1 MAEGK
6 NKPAETPAAAVPAKP
21 VPSTA
26 PIASTAPTPPRPT
39 IPTWGQLWQLPVL
52 LLGVVLLIVW
62 GVMRFRAN
70 APHDNFSGG
79 LDSVAQYLKANEFES
94 AKNKINEMIPHLSR
108 ASEPEQARLRLLWGD
123 LIHLSQKAHDS
134 QTDESNERIV
144 KLYTEAKEQGASLD
158 PQRMQWLAEAYIGL
172 GKQDEAL
179 KVVDELKDDSPSAR
193 YKLLR
198 QVIDRISRTPHPDT
212 TALVKLLSRFEG
224 ELRRETVAD
233 KRRPQE
239 VWAISQQARL
249 FMAAGSP
256 TKAIEYLQRQLVQ
269 LSATGETKDLGEPM
283 ILYAQ
288 SLQRAGE
295 NEKARHWYMQA
306 QQRINRDDPLNAFAL
321 VGLGQIDVAETGD
334 YNLALA
340 KFAEAEQQ
348 FSPTVSTAYF
358 DALVGRA
365 NCEAHLGSHP
375 DAIEHFGRAVEMV
388 LADAELAEPRTEII
402 TNTVRGHFE
411 LLTDKGDFDTA
422 LDYLSLLPRFYEKAR
437 ELPSRMLSDF
447 ATTHEK
453 IAVKRLGEAKLLPE
467 ELPDLVGEGG
477 DAHGKDAA
485 HGPATT
491 ESDLSVP
498 VARAPGTSPGGA
510 PGGHGESRGKA
521 ADAPAA
527 KPGKPDEKSAASKD
541 AAKGHEG
548 DAKSPT
554 TAPSEMKT
562 AHKKPDSAKKIAFQ
576 QAAIHFGKAAEF
588 YLRHSRSVSG
598 SDDLAHGN
606 SLWKAAECYE
616 RAQQWPQAVD
626 VYADFVKTRPGDL
639 RQPAALARLGLA
651 YKADKQYPA
660 AIANFRRLIDEHPR
674 SAESYAALVP
684 LAQAHMSQGDFDSA
698 ERVLKGVVTNN
709 SAITPQSNAYKQA
722 LIELGK
728 LYYEREQ
735 FERAIERLSVAVDRY
750 GDSVE
755 GASLRFRLADAL
767 RRSTP
772 QISKTLEEPMAQ
784 SKRMALE
791 SERTRRLEQAQM
803 LFSQVISEL
812 ESPTRP
818 PLGGPEK
825 LFLRNAYFYR
835 GDCAYDLGRYELA
848 IGLYDV
854 AAKRWEDQPASLV
867 ALVQIVNSYCRMG
880 KVQQAK
886 VVNARAKELLKRI
899 PESAFDD
906 PTLPMTRAQWE
917 DWLRWIAELDL
928 FNSQA
933 NAAKR

>member
-6 NKPAETPAAAVPAKP
+6 TKPAETPAAAAPAKP
-21 VPSTA
+21 ASSTT

-52 LLGVVLLIVW
+52 LLGVVLLLVW
-62 GVMRFRAN
+62 GVMRFRSN
-70 APHDNFSGG
+70 APHDDFAGG
-79 LDSVAQYLKANEFES
+79 LDSVSQYLKANQFEA
-94 AKNKINEMIPHLSR
+94 AKDKINEMLPHLSR
-108 ASEPEQARLRLLWGD
+108 ANEAEQARLRLLWGD
-123 LIHLSQKAHDS
+123 LIHLSQQAHDS
-134 QTDESNERIV
+134 QTDDSNNRIV
-144 KLYTEAKEQGASLD
+144 KLYTEAKEQGAPLD

-179 KVVDELKDDSPSAR
+179 KVVDELKDDSPAAR

-198 QVIDRISRTPHPDT
+198 QVIDRLSRSPHPDT
-212 TALVKLLSRFEG
+212 TSLVKLLSRFES
-224 ELRRETVAD
+224 ELRRETVAE

-239 VWAISQQARL
+239 IWSISQQGRL

-283 ILYAQ
+283 VLYAQ

-295 NEKARHWYMQA
+295 NEKARHWYLQA

-365 NCEAHLGSHP
+365 DCEAHLGSHP
-375 DAIEHFGRAVEMV
+375 DAIEHFGRAIEMA
-388 LADAELAEPRTEII
+388 LADPDLIESRTEAI
-402 TNTVRGHFE
+402 TNAVRGHFE
-411 LLTDKGDFDTA
+411 LLTDKGDFDVA
-422 LDYLSLLPRFYEKAR
+422 LDYLTLLPRFHQKAR

-453 IAVKRLGEAKLLPE
+453 IAIKRLSEAKVLPD
-467 ELPDLVGEGG
+467 ELPDLVGEGET
-477 DAHGKDAA
+477 HGKDAA
-485 HGPATT
+485 HGPPVG
-491 ESDLSVP
+491 ESDIAVP
-498 VARAPGTSPGGA
+498 LARAPGSA
-510 PGGHGESRGKA
+510 ADGHGESHGK
-521 ADAPAA
+521 PAETPGA
-527 KPGKPDEKSAASKD
+527 KPAKPDEKVAASKD
-541 AAKGHEG
+541 AAKGH
-548 DAKSPT
+548 DADTKPPT
-554 TAPSEMKT
+554 TAPAEMKT
-562 AHKKPDSAKKIAFQ
+562 ARKKPDSAKKIAFQ
-576 QAAIHFGKAAEF
+576 QAAIHFGKSAEF

-616 RAQQWPQAVD
+616 RSQHWPQAVD

-750 GDSVE
+750 GDSLE